1 MDKGRG
7 HEFQIGLTM
16 SGAISAGAYT
26 AGVLDF
32 LIEALDAWE
41 DARNGP
47 DADTVPGHRVG
58 IKVMSGASAGAITAA
73 IGAIALVDAEPDG
86 KRKAPGAYVKDGFTY
101 RYYMPKLYE
110 TWVVKPTFVAETNG
124 TTDFLTFSDLDALDP
139 ATSLFTTSGVPSSGQ
154 LKQGTVASVLN
165 ARLLDEIANAAL
177 KVDHLIDPK
186 RPYISC
192 NLHIYLTLSN
202 LRGVPYKVPFN
213 GFDYHMIAHG
223 DRVHY
228 AVTDVGTWKTESPFA
243 DNDKRRP
250 LSTKTLSPADPN
262 WRNYAVCA
270 LASSAFPVGL
280 APRQIGTKIVLD
292 DQGDPEDEYG
302 RRLFPDADLIRS
314 PNIYPDWDPS
324 SQNALYWFTSAD
336 GGIIDNDPFE
346 YAHFSLKKVDKQNF
360 SVNNAEDRKELGK
373 PIPSGLDEVDRAV
386 IMISPFPE
394 AKPILAEGQPGLD
407 IVSLFSALMP
417 ALIDQARF
425 KPGQLALALDEKHGS
440 RYLIGPKRDEE
451 RYAIASGLLN
461 GFGGFVSRSFRDF
474 DYQLGRRNCQQ
485 FLKTSFAVGAGND
498 IVKNWG
504 PRVAREKFR
513 ALPNDPKDATEEA
526 TYQLIP
532 LCGSAVAEVRL
543 PPKWPRI
550 SKDEFETLQRR
561 IADRF
566 DRVAPLIIQQSV
578 SGFLGSLFRFA
589 LLPGPNAVVDL
600 IRGKVL
606 EYVRATI
613 LADLVRR
620 DQIDGWDLPDVTED
634 PSNPTASK
642 VPPDYV
648 RLVLA
653 ELLNP
658 KFAVRSAAGVYESI
672 RTAATPDTPLTPR
685 GVQSVL
691 AQYKAAKGKPYE
703 VWEAGWKGEVRNG
716 QSATEVSLYTLM
728 SRKPK
733 WADPLTGGRY
743 LAPIFKP
750 SSDLPSS

>member
-1 MDKGRG
+1 MDKGR
-7 HEFQIGLTM
+7 FQIGLTM

-73 IGAIALVDAEPDG
+73 IAAIALVDAEPDG

-101 RYYMPKLYE
+101 RCYLPKLYE
-110 TWVVKPTFVAETNG
+110 TWVVKPTFVAETKG
-124 TTDFLTFSDLDALDP
+124 ATDFLTLSDLDAPDP
-139 ATSLFTTSGVPSSGQ
+139 ATSLFATTGVPASGQ

-177 KVDHLIDPK
+177 KVDRLIDPK
-186 RPYISC
+186 RPYISSK
-192 NLHIYLTLSN
+192 LHIYLTLSN

-213 GFDYHMIAHG
+213 GFDYHMITHG

-228 AVTDVGTWKTESPFA
+228 AVTDVGTWDTKSAFA
-243 DNDKRRP
+243 DNDKQRP
-250 LSTKTLSPADPN
+250 LSTNSLIAGDFA

-280 APRQIGTKIVLD
+280 APRQIDTKLVLTNQAD
-292 DQGDPEDEYG
+292 LADEYG
-302 RRLFPDADLIRS
+302 KRLFPDADLIRG
-314 PNIYPDWDPS
+314 PEIYPDWEPPP
-324 SQNALYWFTSAD
+324 SQNGLYWFTSAD

-346 YAHFSLKKVDKQNF
+346 YAHFSLKEVDDPHF
-360 SVNNAEDRKELGK
+360 SLKDAEDFKELGK
-373 PIPSGLDEVDRAV
+373 PIPPGLDEVDRAV

-425 KPGQLALALDEKHGS
+425 KPGQLALALDENHGS
-440 RYLIGPKRDEE
+440 RYLIGPKRDDE

-485 FLKTSFAVGAGND
+485 FLKTSFAVGANNPI
-498 IVKNWG
+498 IVNWG
-504 PRVAREKFR
+504 PKVEREKFR
-513 ALPNDPKDATEEA
+513 APPNPNDPAESA
-526 TYQLIP
+526 TYLLIP
-532 LCGSAVAEVRL
+532 LYGSATEEVRL
-543 PPKWPRI
+543 PEWPRI
-550 SKDEFETLQRR
+550 SQAEFETLQRR

-578 SGFLGSLFRFA
+578 SGFLGLLFRFA

-606 EYVRATI
+606 DYVRMTI

-620 DQIDGWDLPDVTED
+620 DQIAGWDLPTVTED
-634 PSNPTASK
+634 PSNPRAPK
-642 VPPDYV
+642 VSPDYV

-653 ELLNP
+653 ELLDP
-658 KFAVRSAAGVYESI
+658 KFEVRSAAGIYDSI
-672 RTAATPDTPLTPR
+672 RTAAPGKCPLTMK

-691 AQYKAAKGKPYE
+691 DQYKEANGKPYQ
-703 VWEAGWKGEVRNG
+703 VWEAGWKGQAKSG
-716 QSATEVSLYTLM
+716 QSVTEVGLYTLM
-728 SRKPK
+728 SRKPW
-733 WADPLTGGRY
+733 WADPWTGGRY
-743 LAPIFKP
+743 LAPILQP
-750 SSDLPSS
+750 ASDLSNS